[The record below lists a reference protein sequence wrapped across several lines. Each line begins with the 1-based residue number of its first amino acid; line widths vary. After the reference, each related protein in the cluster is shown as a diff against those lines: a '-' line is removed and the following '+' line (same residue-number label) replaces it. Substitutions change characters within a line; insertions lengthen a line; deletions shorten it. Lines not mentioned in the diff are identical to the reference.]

1 MAKTSP
7 LSQPEGNVQPST
19 AGNGAACPKDA
30 SSPTKRPGVLARCL
44 GFAGPKRGLVVLSLV
59 LAALSAVASFVPF
72 VAVYL
77 VISETVSA
85 YPDLQTLDSGVL
97 GWCGLLALAGVMADV
112 GLYLASLLCSHAAAF
127 DTQYRLKLRFA
138 DHLGRI
144 PLGHIARLGT
154 GRLSK
159 IMDESTSGVETFI
172 AHSLPDLAA
181 SVAAPATLLVLMFV
195 FDWRFGLAA
204 TAAIVLAGVVQFS
217 GYADKRIADTMGRY
231 QSVKEQM
238 GNATVEYVRGMPAI
252 KAFGQEARSFAR
264 LSKAVKDYT
273 GFTLEVTFF
282 FQNSMPGFTSLLNNA
297 YLFILPV
304 GILLAPTAHDW
315 PAFALSF
322 IFYLL
327 FVPSIAAVFTKIL
340 YVSEDGMVAQANI
353 ERIDSVLEIPALP
366 TPGSTVSETP
376 SDTSVE
382 LCSVGFSYEKDG
394 PKALHDVSFMVPA
407 GSTCALVGP
416 SGSGKSTVANLIARF
431 WDVGEGSVR
440 IGGADVR
447 HLVPDFLLSQMSLV
461 FQDVHLFRESVADN
475 IRRGRAGAT
484 RQEIEE
490 AARAAQ
496 ASGFIDRL
504 PHGLDTV
511 IGAEGV
517 HLSGGERQ
525 RLSIARALVSD
536 APIVILD
543 EATAFADAENEHLI
557 QQALNRLT
565 AGKTVIM
572 IAHRLSTVIH
582 ADQIIVMDAGHVVQR
597 GVHDELLS
605 QDGTYRRMWESY
617 TRAASWRIGDNA
629 QRKGI

>member
-1 MAKTSP
+1 MSKTSP
-7 LSQPEGNVQPST
+7 LRPPEGTADATHPGIGST
-19 AGNGAACPKDA
+19 STEGA
-30 SSPTKRPGVLARCL
+30 PTPPKRPGVLARCL
-44 GFAGPKRGLVVLSLV
+44 GFAGPKRSLVVLALV
-59 LAALSAVASFVPF
+59 FAALSAVASFVPF

-85 YPDLQTLDSGVL
+85 YPDMQTIDGGLL
-97 GWCGLLALAGVMADV
+97 GWYGLLALAGVMADV

-181 SVAAPATLLVLMFV
+181 SVAAPVTLFVLMFV

-217 GYADKRIADTMGRY
+217 GYADKRIATTMGRY
-231 QSVKEQM
+231 QNVKEQM
-238 GNATVEYVRGMPAI
+238 GNATVEYVRGMPVV

-273 GFTLEVTFF
+273 ALTLEVTLF

-304 GILLAPTAHDW
+304 GILLAPTAADW

-353 ERIDSVLEIPALP
+353 ERIDSVLEIPALT
-366 TPGSTVSETP
+366 TPGSDALETP
-376 SDTSVE
+376 SGTSVE
-382 LCSVGFSYEKDG
+382 LRSVGFSYEKEG
-394 PKALHDVSFMVPA
+394 ERALHDVSFMVPA

-431 WDVGEGSVR
+431 WDVDEGSVR
-440 IGGADVR
+440 VGGTDVR
-447 HLVPDFLLSQMSLV
+447 HLDPNVLMSQMSLV

-475 IRRGRAGAT
+475 IRRGRAEAT
-484 RQEIEE
+484 RQEVEA

-504 PHGLDTV
+504 PHGFDTL

-525 RLSIARALVSD
+525 RLSIARAMVSD

-557 QQALNRLT
+557 QQALDRLT
-565 AGKTVIM
+565 ADKTVIM

-597 GVHDELLS
+597 GTHDDLS
-605 QDGTYRRMWESY
+605 SQNGTYRRMWEHY
-617 TRAASWRIGDNA
+617 TRAIAWRIGDGV
-629 QRKGI
+629 QREDI